1 MVKEKKNVALW
12 SVIAAVLLTGFKFV
26 VGILSGSLGI
36 LSEAIHSLLDLVAAI
51 VTLITV
57 KMSDKPADE
66 KHNFGHGKVENLSAL
81 IQVVLLLVVCFWIFY
96 EGAHRITTYI
106 QAKKLEID
114 VTWKIDVDI
123 WCYIVV
129 ISSIIIDASRS
140 RALMRA
146 AKKHNSQALEAGAL
160 HFSTDIWSSFA
171 VLIGLLCVDLFDF
184 PLADPIAALI
194 VAFIVLYVCYKLGK
208 KAIDVLLDRAPEQSV
223 KDIENLLNEHEE
235 IQEYHNLRVRN
246 SGADTFITFNIHI
259 NPNTSFVEAHRFC
272 DHLEKD
278 IAEKIP
284 RSVVFI
290 HVEPQDKE
298 HVETEF
304 KKLKI

>member
-1 MVKEKKNVALW
+1 MPRLYILFMVKEKKSVALW
-12 SVIAAVLLTGFKFV
+12 SVIAAVFLTGFKFV

-51 VTLITV
+51 VTFITV
-57 KMSDKPADE
+57 KMSDKPADR

-96 EGAHRITTYI
+96 EGTIRITTYI
-106 QAKKLEID
+106 QTKTLEID
-114 VTWKIDVDI
+114 VSI
-123 WCYIVV
+123 WCYIVI
-129 ISSIIIDASRS
+129 ISSIVIDFSRS
-140 RALMRA
+140 RALMKV
-146 AKKHNSQALEAGAL
+146 AKKYNSQALEAGAL

-171 VLIGLLCVDLFDF
+171 VLIGLLCVDLFAF

-194 VAFIVLYVCYKLGK
+194 VACIVLYVCNKLGK
-208 KAIDVLLDRAPEQSV
+208 KAIDILLDRAPEQTV
-223 KDIENLLNEHEE
+223 KSIEELLNEHKE
-235 IQEYHNLRVRN
+235 IKQYHNLRVRA

-259 NPNTSFVEAHRFC
+259 NPNTSFVEAHHFC

-290 HVEPQDKE
+290 HVEPQNEE
-298 HVETEF
+298 HD
-304 KKLKI
+304 

>member
-1 MVKEKKNVALW
+1 MVEEKKSVALW
-12 SVIAAVLLTGFKFV
+12 SVVAAAFLTGFKFV

-51 VTLITV
+51 VTFITV
-57 KMSDKPADE
+57 KMSDKPADK

-96 EGAHRITTYI
+96 EGTNRIITYM
-106 QAKKLEID
+106 QTKKLE
-114 VTWKIDVDI
+114 IDVDI
-123 WCYIVV
+123 WCYIVI
-129 ISSIIIDASRS
+129 ISSIVIDISRS
-140 RALMRA
+140 RALMRV

-160 HFSTDIWSSFA
+160 HFSTDIWSSAA
-171 VLIGLLCVDLFDF
+171 VLVGLLCVDLFDF

-194 VAFIVLYVCYKLGK
+194 VAFIVLYVCYRLGK
-208 KAIDVLLDRAPEQSV
+208 RSVDILLDRAPEQSV
-223 KDIENLLNEHEE
+223 KSVEAVLNEHAE
-235 IQEYHNLRVRN
+235 IKKYHDLRVRA

-259 NPNTSFVEAHRFC
+259 NPNTPFVEAHRFC

-290 HVEPQDKE
+290 HVEPEDGE
-298 HVETEF
+298 HGETEF
-304 KKLKI
+304 KV

>member
-1 MVKEKKNVALW
+1 MEKEKKHVALW
-12 SVIAAVLLTGFKFV
+12 SVIAAIFLTVFKFV

-51 VTLITV
+51 VTFITV
-57 KMSDKPADE
+57 KMSDKPADK

-96 EGAHRITTYI
+96 EGTNRIITYI
-106 QAKKLEID
+106 QTKEL
-114 VTWKIDVDI
+114 KIEVDI

-129 ISSIIIDASRS
+129 IFSIVVDFSRS
-140 RALMRA
+140 RALLKV

-171 VLIGLLCVDLFDF
+171 VLIGLLCVDLFNF
-184 PLADPIAALI
+184 PLADPIAALV
-194 VAFIVLYVCYKLGK
+194 VACIVLYVCYQLGGR
-208 KAIDVLLDRAPEQSV
+208 AIDILLDKAPEQSV
-223 KDIENLLNEHEE
+223 KYIEDLLNEHEE

-259 NPNTSFVEAHRFC
+259 NPNTPFVEAHRFC

-290 HVEPQDKE
+290 HAEPQGEE
-298 HVETEF
+298 HGEKEF
-304 KKLKI
+304 KV